1 MRRHDLQN
9 EAEAQEDSP
18 TPPAYGGEK
27 VSGLPDSD
35 QRVRRRAGSAKARGE
50 TAALAALQENGEDQH
65 DAVDDEQCKKKR
77 VKH

>member
-35 QRVRRRAGSAKARGE
+35 QRVRRRAGSAKACRE
-50 TAALAALQENGEDQH
+50 SATLAALQENGEDQH
-65 DAVDDEQCKKKR
+65 DAIDDEQYEKKV

>member
-1 MRRHDLQN
+1 VRRHDLQN
-9 EAEAQEDSP
+9 EAETEEDSA

-35 QRVRRRAGSAKARGE
+35 QRVRRGAGSAKACGE
-50 TAALAALQENGEDQH
+50 SATLAALEENGEDQH
-65 DAVDDEQCKKKR
+65 DAVDDEQCEKKV